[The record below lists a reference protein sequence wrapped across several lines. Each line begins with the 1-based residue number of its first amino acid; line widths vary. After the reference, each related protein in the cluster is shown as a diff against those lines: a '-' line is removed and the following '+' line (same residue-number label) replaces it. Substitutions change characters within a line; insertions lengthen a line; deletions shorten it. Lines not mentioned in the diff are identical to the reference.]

1 MTYTQKYY
9 EEIFLSNLDNA
20 FDNSLISH
28 DQEFPTY
35 VKSKQDISNF
45 YVMNLSVISDGIEDV
60 YYDMTDVH
68 NSNKI
73 TLALGE
79 DLDRSIGDN
88 IGCLRPEAT
97 RASVVVLFT
106 TDNYDVVKTI
116 PAGILVSTVD
126 GVTYRTIEE
135 VDLPPNTTEIE
146 VQANAVEAGMSSRV
160 LPETITQLV
169 SDTTEENI
177 GVTIKKVINPS
188 SSSGGFNTF
197 NDEEY
202 RELLLNHRK
211 ENIKGTWEAF
221 EKFFDEYDGLNSY
234 KLIPNWNASGTLKVV
249 LDPGTPYQLNDVYNK
264 IVSGV
269 TQIDDDIAMFSF
281 EPVPINIYATCNVD
295 IDLINPYSSVEKEAI
310 KSRIVD
316 AIKLYIDGNVTR
328 YTGLR
333 IGEDFI
339 PYQLGVFLK
348 EEKLVPELK
357 NITFEYPTA
366 PITIFDEQKG
376 VANNIVIEME

>member
-9 EEIFLSNLDNA
+9 EEIFLSNLENA
-20 FDNSLISH
+20 FDSGLISH
-28 DQEFPTY
+28 DEEFTAY
-35 VKSKQDISNF
+35 IKSKQDISNF
-45 YVMNLSVISDGIEDV
+45 YVMNLSVFSDGIDDV
-60 YYDMTDVH
+60 YYDMTDVY
-68 NSNKI
+68 NSNKV
-73 TLALGE
+73 TLALGD
-79 DLDRSIGDN
+79 DLDYSIGDA

-97 RASVVVLFT
+97 RASVIVEFT

-116 PAGILVSTVD
+116 PEGILVSTTD
-126 GVTYRTIEE
+126 GVTYITIEE
-135 VDLPPNTTEIE
+135 VDLPPNTTTIE
-146 VQANAVEAGMSSRV
+146 VQAMAVESGMTSRV
-160 LPETITQLV
+160 LADTLTRFV
-169 SDTTEENI
+169 SDATEESI
-177 GVTIKKVINPS
+177 GVNIKRVTNPS
-188 SSSGGFNTF
+188 SSSGGSNTF

-211 ENIKGTWEAF
+211 ENIKGTWQSF

-234 KLIPNWNASGTLKVV
+234 KLIPNWNGSGTLKIV

-264 IVSGV
+264 VVSGV

-295 IDLINPYSSVEKEAI
+295 IDLINPYSSVEKETI
-310 KSRIVD
+310 KSRIID

-328 YTGLR
+328 YTGLK

-348 EEKLVPELK
+348 EEKLIPELK

-366 PITIFDEQKG
+366 PITILDEQKG
-376 VANNIVIEME
+376 VANDIVIEME

>member
-9 EEIFLSNLDNA
+9 EEIFLTNLENA
-20 FDNSLISH
+20 FDCGLISH
-28 DQEFPTY
+28 DEEFTTY
-35 VKSKQDISNF
+35 IKSRQDIANF
-45 YVMNLSVISDGIEDV
+45 YVMNLSVISDGIDDV
-60 YYDMTDVH
+60 YYDVTDVY

-97 RASVVVLFT
+97 HASVLVEFT

-116 PAGILVSTVD
+116 PAGILVSTSD
-126 GVTYRTIEE
+126 GITYSTIED
-135 VDLPPNTTEIE
+135 VDLPPNTTSIQ
-146 VQANAVEAGMSSRV
+146 VQANAVESGMSSRV
-160 LPETITQLV
+160 LADSLTQLV
-169 SDTTEENI
+169 SDTSEEGI
-177 GVTIKKVINPS
+177 GVNIKSVTNPF
-188 SSSGGFNTF
+188 SSSGGVNAF

-211 ENIKGTWEAF
+211 ENIKGTWESF

-234 KLIPNWNASGTLKVV
+234 KLIPNWNGSGTLKVV

-269 TQIDDDIAMFSF
+269 TQIDDDIAMFSY

-295 IDLINPYSSVEKEAI
+295 IDLINPYSSVEKETI

-328 YTGLR
+328 YTGLK

-366 PITIFDEQKG
+366 PITILDEQKG
-376 VANNIVIEME
+376 VANDIVIEME

>member
-9 EEIFLSNLDNA
+9 EEIFLSNLENA
-20 FDNSLISH
+20 FDSGLISH
-28 DQEFPTY
+28 DEEFTAY
-35 VKSKQDISNF
+35 IKSKQDISNF
-45 YVMNLSVISDGIEDV
+45 YVMNLSVFSDGIDDV
-60 YYDMTDVH
+60 YYDMTDVY
-68 NSNKI
+68 NSNKV
-73 TLALGE
+73 TLALGD
-79 DLDRSIGDN
+79 DLDYSIGDA

-97 RASVVVLFT
+97 RASVIVEFT

-116 PAGILVSTVD
+116 PEGILVSTTD
-126 GVTYRTIEE
+126 GVTYITIEE
-135 VDLPPNTTEIE
+135 VDLPPNTTTIE
-146 VQANAVEAGMSSRV
+146 VQAMAVESGMTSRV
-160 LPETITQLV
+160 LADTLTRFV
-169 SDTTEENI
+169 SDVTEESI
-177 GVTIKKVINPS
+177 GVNIKRVTNPS
-188 SSSGGFNTF
+188 SSSGGSNTF

-211 ENIKGTWEAF
+211 ENIKGTWQSF

-234 KLIPNWNASGTLKVV
+234 KLIPNWNGSGTLKIV

-264 IVSGV
+264 VVSGV

-295 IDLINPYSSVEKEAI
+295 IDLINPYSSVEKETI
-310 KSRIVD
+310 KSRIID

-328 YTGLR
+328 YTGLK

-348 EEKLVPELK
+348 EEKLIPELK

-366 PITIFDEQKG
+366 PITILDEQKG
-376 VANNIVIEME
+376 VANDIVIEME